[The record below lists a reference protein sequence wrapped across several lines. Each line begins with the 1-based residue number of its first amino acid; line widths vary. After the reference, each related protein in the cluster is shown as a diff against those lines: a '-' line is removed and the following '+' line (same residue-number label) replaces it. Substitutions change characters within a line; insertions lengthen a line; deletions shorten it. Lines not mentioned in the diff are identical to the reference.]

1 MLGANGMIY
10 ADDFI
15 EDGPILDLCIT
26 DTWECV
32 AHQPPEIEASAAVV
46 IDAESGRIL
55 YQKNAKS
62 RRAIASTT
70 KIMTAIVALENGRL
84 DDKVRVSKRA
94 ASIWGSTIN
103 LRTGEELKLGELMY
117 GMMLRSGND
126 AALAIAEHI
135 GGSVEN
141 FIVMMN
147 NKAKELGLE
156 NTCFKTP
163 HGLDANGH
171 YSTAYELAIL
181 ARYAMKNP
189 TFAKIVGT
197 QSIAITN
204 RNLFSTNEMLSLYPG
219 ANGVKTGY
227 TGKAGR
233 CLVTSAKREGFEI
246 ISVVLFCSSRSKR
259 AESSKRILDYA
270 FNNYKPH
277 ILLESG
283 QSLGVVSV
291 KRGLREKVGV
301 ISVDGIK
308 LPLTQE
314 EKANLKTEIIIDE
327 CLDSPVHKNIKV
339 GTIKFSVDGEVLGQS
354 DIKTAESVGAKTYVH
369 YLKDVIGVW
378 FKLIKT
384 KERLEN

>member
-1 MLGANGMIY
+1 M
-10 ADDFI
+10 
-15 EDGPILDLCIT
+15 
-26 DTWECV
+26 
-32 AHQPPEIEASAAVV
+32 
-46 IDAESGRIL
+46 SGYI
-55 YQKNAKS
+55 
-62 RRAIASTT
+62 
-70 KIMTAIVALENGRL
+70 
-84 DDKVRVSKRA
+84 
-94 ASIWGSTIN
+94 
-103 LRTGEELKLGELMY
+103 
-117 GMMLRSGND
+117 
-126 AALAIAEHI
+126 
-135 GGSVEN
+135 
-141 FIVMMN
+141 
-147 NKAKELGLE
+147 
-156 NTCFKTP
+156 C
-163 HGLDANGH
+163 
-171 YSTAYELAIL
+171 
-181 ARYAMKNP
+181 
-189 TFAKIVGT
+189 
-197 QSIAITN
+197 
-204 RNLFSTNEMLSLYPG
+204 
-219 ANGVKTGY
+219 
-227 TGKAGR
+227 
-233 CLVTSAKREGFEI
+233 KREGFEI